1 MSLFCSRQVCS
12 ACAYLKKFLRKL
24 EKHLRRGLICE
35 GCEITDR
42 SLLKDNKTKKN
53 KKIKEHI
60 RLVIVSTGV
69 HVAAKIDDE
78 IYVLTIIRIHSYF
91 LFVFSGTK
99 EDRVVE
105 NIESDVATLKI
116 LATMQKS

>member
-12 ACAYLKKFLRKL
+12 ACAYLKRFLRKL
-24 EKHLRRGLICE
+24 EKHLRRDLICE
-35 GCEITDR
+35 GCEITDH

-53 KKIKEHI
+53 KNTKEHI

-69 HVAAKIDDE
+69 HVVAKIDEE
-78 IYVLTIIRIHSYF
+78 IYVLSIIRIHSYL